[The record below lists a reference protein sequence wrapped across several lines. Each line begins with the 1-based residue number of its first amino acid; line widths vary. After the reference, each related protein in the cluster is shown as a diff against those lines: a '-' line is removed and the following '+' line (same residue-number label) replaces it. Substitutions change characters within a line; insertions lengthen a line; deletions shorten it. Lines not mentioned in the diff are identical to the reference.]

1 MKKFI
6 FALMGLFSIV
16 STTLFGLSPSATT
29 QQINTSY
36 LSVADMDLTDPDF
49 RKNVVHPYGKQFSD
63 MWMLMTELGYQ
74 GTTKNQVKT
83 VLNKDYIHEY
93 FVNKNVFVAVA
104 ADTVKTMT
112 LDSTAVSTLRGH
124 YPQVNDELRWSNGFV
139 GVILATGGTAAAPTF
154 DVYPKLVGANI
165 PATAAGEKIAIY
177 STSFAEG
184 SAAPAGRKPAFFKTS
199 FGMKISRQSADATNS
214 SIAERLRIID
224 NESGGIFDIAS
235 IDAQARLT
243 HNITNAMLFD
253 VPVTG
258 TAAVAAGI
266 KGVTGLDYAI
276 KNMGGALQT
285 YTPGSFSDTEMTLIL
300 NRLEA
305 NNGSYENLFF
315 QGHKLFREIEKF
327 YSNPLQAANSAPF
340 VNDAKSIMTKNGSV
354 DGKDLNASITS
365 VTIGGYKFH
374 MLKEREF
381 SDPRTHNITN
391 YSEVLSGFIIPNG
404 EMTTRTDAYTGETEK
419 CPYMELLYL
428 KNNNVDRKFVIELNS
443 GMRKEM
449 KGNNGGVDK
458 TKWDALAEY
467 MFLTTCHN
475 KMIKIEKA

>member
-6 FALMGLFSIV
+6 LAIFSLFSIV
-16 STTLFGLSPSATT
+16 STTLFGLSPAATSQT
-29 QQINTSY
+29 MNTSY

-49 RKNVVHPYGKQFSD
+49 KKNVIHPYGRQFSD
-63 MWMLMTELGYQ
+63 FYMMMTEFGYT

-83 VLNKDYIHEY
+83 IQNKDYIQEY
-93 FVNKNVFVAVA
+93 FINLTTFVAVA

-112 LDSTAVSTLRGH
+112 LHPTGVSALRGH
-124 YPQVNDELRWSNGFV
+124 YPQVNDELRWPNGFV
-139 GVILATGGTAAAPTF
+139 GVIVATGGTAAAPTF
-154 DVYPKLVGANI
+154 DVAPKLIGGNV
-165 PATAAGEKIAIY
+165 PATTALDKIAIY

-184 SAAPAGRKPAFFKTS
+184 TAQPAGRKPAFFKTS
-199 FGMKISRQSADATNS
+199 FGMKISKQSAEATNS
-214 SIAERLRIID
+214 AIAERLRIID

-235 IDAQARLT
+235 IDAQSRLT
-243 HNITNAMLFD
+243 HDITNAILFD

-258 TAAVAAGI
+258 TAALAAGI

-276 KNMGGALQT
+276 KNMGGTTQT

-340 VNDAKSIMTKNGSV
+340 VNNAKSVMTKNGSV
-354 DGKDLNASITS
+354 DGQSLNASITS

-381 SDPRTHNITN
+381 SNPRTHNITG
-391 YSEVLSGFIIPNG
+391 YSEVQSGFIIPNG
-404 EMTTRTDAYTGETEK
+404 EMTTRKDSYTGEVEK

-428 KNNNVDRKFVIELNS
+428 KNNNVDRKMVIKQHS
-443 GMRKEM
+443 GMRKELDS
-449 KGNNGGVDK
+449 NNGGVDE

-467 MFLTTCHN
+467 MFVTTCHN
-475 KMIKIEKA
+475 KMIKVEKA